1 MIRVLLAEDQHLIRG
16 ALLALIRLN
25 DDMHVVA
32 ELSHGDQILPACMRE
47 RPDVAVLDIDLPG
60 TDGLTAAAAL
70 RDELPETKVLILTGL
85 GNPGH
90 LVRALEAEVAG
101 FLRKDAPPQELADA
115 IRRVAKNQRFLDPEL
130 VATALQIG
138 TSPLTPRETDVLRAA
153 AAGGTTEE
161 IGAELYLTGP
171 TVRNYLSN
179 AISKLNARNRID
191 AIRIARDA
199 GWI

>member
-25 DDMHVVA
+25 HDMQVVA
-32 ELSHGDQILPACMRE
+32 ELSHGDQILPACIRE

-70 RDELPETKVLILTGL
+70 RDELPQTRVLILTGL

-130 VATALQIG
+130 VATALRIG
-138 TSPLTPRETDVLRAA
+138 TSPLTPRETDVLRVA
-153 AAGGTTEE
+153 AAGSTTEE
-161 IGAELYLTGP
+161 IGAELYLSGP

-179 AISKLNARNRID
+179 AISKLDARNRID

>member
-1 MIRVLLAEDQHLIRG
+1 MIRILLAEDQHLIRG

-25 DDMHVVA
+25 DDMRVVA
-32 ELSHGDQILPACMRE
+32 ELSDGDQILATCRRE

-70 RDELPETKVLILTGL
+70 HDELPETRVLILTGL

-90 LVRALEAEVAG
+90 LTRALEAEVAG
-101 FLRKDAPPQELADA
+101 FMRKDAPPAELADA

-130 VATALQIG
+130 VATALRVG
-138 TSPLTPRETDVLRAA
+138 PSPLTPREVDVLREAA
-153 AAGGTTEE
+153 DGGSTED
-161 IGAELYLTGP
+161 IGATLYLSPT

-179 AISKLNARNRID
+179 AISKLNARNRLD

-199 GWI
+199 GWM